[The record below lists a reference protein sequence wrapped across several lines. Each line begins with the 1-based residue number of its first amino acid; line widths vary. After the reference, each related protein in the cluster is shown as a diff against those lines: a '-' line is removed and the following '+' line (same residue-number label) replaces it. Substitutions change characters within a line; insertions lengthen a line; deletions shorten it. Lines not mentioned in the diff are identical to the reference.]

1 MNAVQADET
10 EIINQPHFTFND
22 LKLRCSAVLEE
33 LLKKKRGRELWV
45 NLSLGRDIDCFL
57 NHLLPLSG
65 QHQAR
70 LNNMWAK
77 AVKWKVGL
85 KLLTHTQTSNTHT
98 DKRNRCKHTGKYQ
111 TLTAFRS
118 HVRLRAPRV
127 LTTIGWHMLLVL
139 YGVAAILRSFII
151 SAFNVCG
158 KRHKDFRLRI
168 SQATVVLLLWT
179 DWHVF
184 PLWIW
189 NPRPWPKRSSQASA
203 VPIRLELGNP
213 QTAFE
218 TSLHVCQSWVEFGS
232 ANRIALETRYLF

>member
-1 MNAVQADET
+1 
-10 EIINQPHFTFND
+10 
-22 LKLRCSAVLEE
+22 
-33 LLKKKRGRELWV
+33 
-45 NLSLGRDIDCFL
+45 
-57 NHLLPLSG
+57 
-65 QHQAR
+65 
-70 LNNMWAK
+70 MWAK

-85 KLLTHTQTSNTHT
+85 KLLTHTHKLLIPTQTRGT
-98 DKRNRCKHTGKYQ
+98 DVNILVNIKHWQPSEAMWDCEPPECWLQSDGTCC
-111 TLTAFRS
+111 S
-118 HVRLRAPRV
+118 CC
-127 LTTIGWHMLLVL
+127 M
-139 YGVAAILRSFII
+139 VAAILRSFII

-158 KRHKDFRLRI
+158 KRHKVFRLRM
-168 SQATVVLLLWT
+168 SQATVVSLLWT

-218 TSLHVCQSWVEFGS
+218 TNLHVCQSWVEFGS